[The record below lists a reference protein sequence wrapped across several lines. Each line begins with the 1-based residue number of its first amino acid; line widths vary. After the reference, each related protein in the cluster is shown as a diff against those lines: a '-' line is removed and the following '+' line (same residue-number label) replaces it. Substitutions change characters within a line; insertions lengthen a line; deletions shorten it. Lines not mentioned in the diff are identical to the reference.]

1 MLFIDLNKLK
11 IIKEF
16 NFLNYEGYIKLK
28 KFVLNFAKKSQLSVL
43 VTALS

>member
-16 NFLNYEGYIKLK
+16 NFLNYEGYIKLNK
-28 KFVLNFAKKSQLSVL
+28 EDSMLKNKAIIKEEGK
-43 VTALS
+43 